1 MTEVIKELRPLSEEG
16 AFLKF
21 LNNIGDGKKLDGWA
35 QKLENAMKDYQLQV
49 CATDAASQAV

>member
-1 MTEVIKELRPLSEEG
+1 MKELRPLSEEG

-35 QKLENAMKDYQLQV
+35 QKLENATTDYRV
-49 CATDAASQAV
+49 CATDAALQAV